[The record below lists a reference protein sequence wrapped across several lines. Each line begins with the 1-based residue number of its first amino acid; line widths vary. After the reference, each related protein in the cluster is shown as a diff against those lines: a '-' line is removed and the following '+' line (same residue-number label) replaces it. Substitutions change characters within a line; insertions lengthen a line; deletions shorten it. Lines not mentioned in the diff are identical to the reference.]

1 MKRIYSTAPGNTQRG
16 SNLIEVLVT
25 LVVVSV
31 GLLSAVSLQLLSK
44 RSNFDAAQRTI
55 AANLAQDLIAR
66 MRTNPNGLIGYVPGG
81 TLGGDVLGAAPAID
95 CLAAAANCTPAQLA
109 NFDRWHWEQQLDGAF
124 ETTAGTATGGLTAPT
139 ACITGPVFGGAGNY
153 TIAIAWRGL
162 TESSN
167 PATNACGQGTGNY
180 GTGDRYRRVMVV
192 QTFLSAI

>member
-1 MKRIYSTAPGNTQRG
+1 MIRVYSKASANKQTG

-31 GLLSAVSLQLLSK
+31 GLLSAMSLQLLSK
-44 RSNFDAAQRTI
+44 RSNFDAAQRTV
-55 AANLAQDLIAR
+55 AANLSQDLFAR
-66 MRTNPNGLIGYVPGG
+66 MRTNPNGLITYIPGG
-81 TLGGDVLGAAPAID
+81 TLGGDVLGAAPAVD
-95 CLAAAANCTPAQLA
+95 CQAVGANCTPTQLA
-109 NFDRWHWEQQLDGAF
+109 NYDRWHWEQQLDGAF

-139 ACITGPVFGGAGNY
+139 ACVTGPVAGGAGNY

-167 PATNACGQGTGNY
+167 PAINACGQGTGNY
-180 GTGDRYRRVMVV
+180 GSGDRYRRVMVV

>member
-1 MKRIYSTAPGNTQRG
+1 MTHARSQNG

-31 GLLSAVSLQLLSK
+31 GLLSAISLQMLSK

-55 AANLAQDLIAR
+55 AANLTQDLFAR
-66 MRTNPNGLIGYVPGG
+66 MRTNPNGLINYIPGG
-81 TLGGDVLGAAPAID
+81 TLGGDVLGAAPAVD
-95 CLAAAANCTPAQLA
+95 CQAVGANCTPAQLA
-109 NFDRWHWEQQLDGAF
+109 GYDRWHWEQQLDGEF
-124 ETTAGTATGGLTAPT
+124 VTTAGTATGGLTMPT
-139 ACITGPVFGGAGNY
+139 ACVTGPAFGGAGNY

-167 PATNACGQGTGNY
+167 PAINACGQGSGNY
-180 GTGDRYRRVMVV
+180 GAGDRYRRVMVV

>member
-1 MKRIYSTAPGNTQRG
+1 MKSNIPFSNRRSQRG

-25 LVVVSV
+25 LVVVSI
-31 GLLSAVSLQLLSK
+31 GLLSAISLQMLSK

-55 AANLAQDLIAR
+55 AANLSQDLFAR
-66 MRTNPNGLIGYVPGG
+66 MRTNPNGLISYIPGG

-95 CLAAAANCTPAQLA
+95 CQAVGANCTPTQLA
-109 NFDRWHWEQQLDGAF
+109 GYDRWHWEQQLDGEF
-124 ETTAGTATGGLTAPT
+124 ETTAGVATGGLTMPT
-139 ACITGPVFGGAGNY
+139 ACVTGPAFGGAGNY

-167 PATNACGQGTGNY
+167 PATNACVQGSGNY
-180 GTGDRYRRVMVV
+180 GAGDRYRRVMVV